1 MSDWKAAYEL
11 LAAGLTDRGVDLGTI
26 KGLLKAQQIET
37 PSWGYADSGTRFNV
51 FKQPGAAITI
61 QEKLDDAAQVHKFT
75 GVTPTVAV
83 HVAWDFVEGVDPQE
97 VVKYAAS
104 QGVKVG
110 AINPTMFQE
119 QFYLNGAIANADP
132 RVRRH
137 LVDHIL
143 HSVDIGR
150 QVGSDVL
157 SLWFAD
163 GTNYPGQGDFVKRK
177 HWVTECLQ
185 EVCAAMPPS
194 MRMMIEYKLFE
205 PGFYHTDIADWG
217 MAYVFC
223 QQCGPQAQVLV
234 DLGHHARSVNIEH
247 IVAFL
252 LDEGALGGF
261 HFNDARYADDD
272 LTTGS
277 VNPYQVFLIYTEL
290 VKAADRARDVA
301 YMVDQSHGEK
311 PKIEAMIQTVC
322 NIQKAYAKALLV
334 DQAALEQ
341 AQADSNIVDGEN
353 VLIDA
358 FNTDVEPLLRQVREE
373 MGLAPDPLAAYRASG
388 YQAKIDGERGF
399 RDNPGGLG

>member
-1 MSDWKAAYEL
+1 MSNWQRAYEV
-11 LAAGLTDRGVDLGTI
+11 LAAQLTDRGIDLEQI
-26 KGLLKAQQIET
+26 KSLLKAQKIET

-61 QEKLDDAAQVHKFT
+61 QEKLDDAATVHRFT

-97 VVKYAAS
+97 VVNYAES
-104 QGVKVG
+104 RGVKIG

-119 QFYLNGAIANADP
+119 QFYLHGTVANPYEKA
-132 RVRRH
+132 RRH
-137 LVDHIL
+137 VVDHML
-143 HSVDIGR
+143 HSIEIGK

-163 GTNYPGQGDFVKRK
+163 GTNYPGQGDFRTRK
-177 HWVTECLQ
+177 HYVTECFQ
-185 EVCAAMPPS
+185 EVYAAMPPS

-223 QQCGPQAQVLV
+223 QQCGERAQVLV

-252 LDEGALGGF
+252 LDEGVMGGF

-277 VNPYQVFLIYTEL
+277 VNPYQVFLIYCEL
-290 VKAADRARDVA
+290 VKAADLAQNVA
-301 YMVDQSHGEK
+301 YMIDQSHGEK
-311 PKIEAMIQTVC
+311 PKIEAMIQSVC

-334 DQAALEQ
+334 DYAKLTD
-341 AQADSNIVDGEN
+341 AQSRFDIVDGED

-358 FNTDVEPLLRQVREE
+358 FNTDVEPLLKQVRVE
-373 MGLAPDPLAAYRASG
+373 MGLNPDPLAAYRESG
-388 YQAKIDGERGF
+388 YQQRIDSERGF
-399 RDNPGGLG
+399 RENAGGLG

>member
-1 MSDWKAAYEL
+1 MSNWQKAYEV
-11 LAAGLTDRGVDLGTI
+11 LAAQLADRGVDVEKI
-26 KGLLKAQQIET
+26 KSLLKAQKIET

-61 QEKLDDAAQVHKFT
+61 QEKLDDAATVHRFT

-97 VVKYAAS
+97 VVKYAES
-104 QGVKVG
+104 QGVEIG

-119 QFYLNGAIANADP
+119 QFYLHGSIANPDEKA
-132 RVRRH
+132 RRH
-137 LVDHIL
+137 VVDHMLRSIE
-143 HSVDIGR
+143 IGK

-163 GTNYPGQGDFVKRK
+163 GTNYPGQGDFRQRK
-177 HWVTECLQ
+177 HLVTESLK
-185 EVCAAMPPS
+185 EVYAAMPPS
-194 MRMMIEYKLFE
+194 MRLMIEYKLFE

-223 QQCGPQAQVLV
+223 QQCGERAQVLV

-252 LDEGALGGF
+252 LDEGAMGGF

-277 VNPYQVFLIYTEL
+277 VNPYQVFLIYCEL
-290 VKAADRARDVA
+290 VKGAELAKDVA
-301 YMVDQSHGEK
+301 YMIDQSHGEK
-311 PKIEAMIQTVC
+311 PKVEAMIQSVG

-334 DQAALEQ
+334 DYAKLTE
-341 AQADSNIVDGEN
+341 AQSRFDIVDSED

-358 FNTDVEPLLRQVREE
+358 FNTDVEPLLKQVRVE
-373 MGLAPDPLAAYRASG
+373 MGLDPNPLQAYRASG
-388 YQAKIDGERGF
+388 YQQKIDSERGF
-399 RDNPGGLG
+399 RENTGGLG

>member
-1 MSDWKAAYEL
+1 MSNWKAAYEL
-11 LAAGLTDRGVDLGTI
+11 LAAGLTDRGVDVEQI
-26 KGLLKAQQIET
+26 KGLLKAQRIET

-51 FKQPGAAITI
+51 FKQPGAALTI

-83 HVAWDFVEGVDPQE
+83 HVAWDFVAGVDPQE
-97 VVKYAAS
+97 VVKYAQS
-104 QGVKVG
+104 RGVQVG

-132 RVRRH
+132 KVRRH
-137 LVDHIL
+137 VVDHML

-150 QVGSDVL
+150 QVGSEVL

-163 GTNYPGQGDFVKRK
+163 GTNYPGQGDFVRRK

-185 EVCAAMPPS
+185 EVYAAMPPA
-194 MRMMIEYKLFE
+194 MRMMVEYKLFE

-223 QQCGPQAQVLV
+223 RQCGPQAQVLV
-234 DLGHHARSVNIEH
+234 DLGHHARAVNIEH

-252 LDEGALGGF
+252 LDEGCLGGF

-277 VNPYQVFLIYTEL
+277 VNPYQVFLIYCEL
-290 VKAADRARDVA
+290 VKAAEQAQNVA
-301 YMVDQSHGEK
+301 YMIDQSHGEK
-311 PKIEAMIQTVC
+311 PKIEAMIQSVC
-322 NIQKAYAKALLV
+322 SIQTAYAKALLV
-334 DQAALEQ
+334 DYAALTQ
-341 AQADSNIVDGEN
+341 AQAEGNIVDGEN
-353 VLIDA
+353 ILVAA

-388 YQAKIDGERGF
+388 YQQKIDGERGF
-399 RDNPGGLG
+399 REGGGGLG

>member
-1 MSDWKAAYEL
+1 MSNWKAAYDI
-11 LAAGLTDRGVDLGTI
+11 LAADLTDRGVDIGQI
-26 KGLLKAQQIET
+26 KGLLKAQHIET

-61 QEKLDDAAQVHKFT
+61 QEKLDDAAQVHQFT

-97 VVKYAAS
+97 VVQYAATR
-104 QGVKVG
+104 GVKVG

-132 RVRRH
+132 KVRRH

-143 HSVDIGR
+143 HSVDIGK

-163 GTNYPGQGDFVKRK
+163 GTNYPGQGDFTSRKR
-177 HWVTECLQ
+177 WVTECLQ
-185 EVCAAMPPS
+185 EVYAAMPPS
-194 MRMMIEYKLFE
+194 MRMMVEYKLFE

-223 QQCGPQAQVLV
+223 QQCGDRAQVLV
-234 DLGHHARSVNIEH
+234 DLGHHARAVNIEH

-252 LDEGALGGF
+252 LDEGRMGGF

-277 VNPYQVFLIYTEL
+277 VNPYQVFLIYCEL
-290 VKAADRARDVA
+290 IKAGDRAQDVA
-301 YMVDQSHGEK
+301 YMIDQSHGEK
-311 PKIEAMIQTVC
+311 LKIEAMIQSVC
-322 NIQKAYAKALLV
+322 SIQRAYAKALLV
-334 DQAALEQ
+334 DVAALAQ
-341 AQADSNIVDGEN
+341 AQAEGKIVDGEN
-353 VLIDA
+353 CLIDA
-358 FNTDVEPLLRQVREE
+358 FNIDVEPLLRQVREE
-373 MGLAPDPLAAYRASG
+373 MGLAPDPLQAYRDSG
-388 YQAKIDGERGF
+388 YQQKIDNERGL
-399 RDNPGGLG
+399 REGGGGLG